1 MEKYIKR
8 INEIIGEYNNKNF
21 EKLGGLLEEIKKDMI
36 YETALKNVN
45 KKGKLQLQCAKKILK
60 DKNTENRPLFQK
72 IYKIDDEYM
81 ICNGYVGICLK
92 NMIVGLDL
100 HSEEDS
106 KRCVNIRNIISD
118 ININYNFSKT
128 EINML
133 ELEKLIVE
141 NKNRKKDEKLKPFI
155 ISKEKIKIAVNPE
168 YLKNV
173 INVLGGEC
181 EIICSDTNSRDP
193 IYLKSELGEGIV
205 LPIIMPKEV

>member
-8 INEIIGEYNNKNF
+8 INEIIREYNNKNF

-36 YETALKNVN
+36 YETALKNVD

-60 DKNTENRPLFQK
+60 DKNNDVRPLFQK
-72 IYKIDDEYM
+72 VYKIDDEYM
-81 ICNGYVGICLK
+81 ICNGYIGICLK
-92 NMIVGLDL
+92 NMINGLEL

-106 KRCVNIRNIISD
+106 KKCLNIRNIFPD
-118 ININYNFSKT
+118 VYYNFSKT

-133 ELEKLIVE
+133 DLEKSIIE
-141 NKNRKKDEKLKPFI
+141 NKNKRKDEELKPFI

-168 YLKNV
+168 YLKNT

-181 EIICSDTNSRDP
+181 EIICSDINSRDP

-205 LPIIMPKEV
+205 LPIVMPKEV